1 MEEII
6 NNTENLRFEIHL
18 KNGEI
23 AYSEYR
29 FYKKDVAFM
38 HTVVPESAKG
48 QGLATRLAAFAFVY
62 AKKENTQV
70 MVFCPFVGKYVNDHP
85 EVKQQLDKE
94 LVIDFPGSS

>member
-48 QGLATRLAAFAFVY
+48 QGLAAFAFVY